1 MKDVMTGP
9 KTLGSCAQKLEW
21 DDPFAMTQQGFK
33 RFRRRKGRDT
43 SAPEHDSAL
52 SGQADSVSPT
62 SRSSETSARDMAASA
77 VKATSRLSQDGEH
90 NRFARRPKT
99 GRRQPIEGLAETD
112 PQPQRLPVPLP
123 EVWERLHRVPL
134 DIRGHQVARSPLVN
148 FFRNSP
154 TANAFDL
161 LRTRLLHS
169 LKVQGWKRVAIAAP
183 TAGCGATF
191 SAVNLALSMARV
203 PGTRTVLMDLNFRRP
218 GVAAALKL
226 PPSGDMPGFLAGE
239 LTLPEHLIRP
249 AASLAV
255 GLTAAPDR
263 NAAEILHDG
272 RCASVI
278 DDIVLSTGADVALF
292 DLPPVLEHDD
302 AAAFLPQVD
311 GVLLIADGTRTT
323 AKHLAACEK
332 LIDGQTQLLGVSL
345 NRARGA
351 GLLQYGQ

>member
-1 MKDVMTGP
+1 MKDMMTGAGP
-9 KTLGSCAQKLEW
+9 LDSFTQKLER

-43 SAPEHDSAL
+43 LEPEHDGAL
-52 SGQADSVSPT
+52 TEQGESVSQSGLNNDAT
-62 SRSSETSARDMAASA
+62 ARDMAAPA
-77 VKATSRLSQDGEH
+77 AKAMSRLAQENEGS
-90 NRFARRPKT
+90 RFARRPKPQQS
-99 GRRQPIEGLAETD
+99 QPLEELANTD
-112 PQPQRLPVPLP
+112 PKPQQLPATLP
-123 EVWERLHRVPL
+123 EMWERLQRVPL
-134 DIRGHQVARSPLVN
+134 DIRAHKASRSPLVN

-169 LKVQGWKRVAIAAP
+169 LKAQGWKRVAIASP

-203 PGTRTVLMDLNFRRP
+203 PGTRTVLMDMNFRRP
-218 GVAAALKL
+218 GVASALKL
-226 PPSGDMPGFLAGE
+226 PPSGDMPGFLAGAV
-239 LTLPEHLIRP
+239 TLADHLVRP

-278 DDIVLSTGADVALF
+278 DDMVLSTGADVTLF

-323 AKHLAACEK
+323 AAHLVACEK
-332 LIDGQTQLLGVSL
+332 MFDGQTQLLGVSL
-345 NRARGA
+345 NRARGS
-351 GLLQYGQ
+351 GLLQYSQ